1 MARRKARKTRKRSTR
16 RGMVRKTAR
25 RAYAPKRRAVSR
37 RRRSNPK
44 PFTST
49 PAFRYGAWAAGG
61 AAGATVLNQTGFLSK
76 TLEKPL
82 SRSLAYAALTVLVG
96 RMLLKGRARENAI
109 AAGVG
114 MVIPGL
120 TSYIASMDLGA
131 QFKFGNGNGNGALVA
146 PNGAAANGALAGL
159 PTSTEV
165 AKMLRAN
172 PYAVA
177 NRHAARTSGLSA
189 IK

>member
-16 RGMVRKTAR
+16 KGMVRKTAR
-25 RAYAPKRRAVSR
+25 RAYAPTRRAVAR

-44 PFTST
+44 GITST
-49 PAFRYGAWAAGG
+49 PAFRYAAFAAGG
-61 AAGATVLNQTGFLSK
+61 AAGATILNQSGFLAK
-76 TLEKPL
+76 QLQKPL
-82 SRSLAYAALTVLVG
+82 TRSLAYAALTILAG
-96 RMLLKGRARENAI
+96 RMLLKGRSRENAI

-120 TSYIASMDLGA
+120 TSYVASMDLGSTL
-131 QFKFGNGNGNGALVA
+131 KLGGNGNGNG
-146 PNGAAANGALAGL
+146 NGNGVSRG
-159 PTSTEV
+159 STA
-165 AKMLRAN
+165 AKMLRSN

-177 NRHAARTSGLSA
+177 SRHASRSSGLSA

>member
-44 PFTST
+44 PFTQT
-49 PAFRYGAWAAGG
+49 PAFRYSAWAG
-61 AAGATVLNQTGFLSK
+61 AGAISESIIDQTGFLTK
-76 TLEKPL
+76 TFPTRLT
-82 SRSLAYAALTVLVG
+82 RSVAYAALTILVG
-96 RMLLKGRARENAI
+96 RMVLKGRARENAI

-114 MVIPGL
+114 ILIPGI
-120 TSYIASMDLGA
+120 TSYVASMDLGSRFQLGA
-131 QFKFGNGNGNGALVA
+131 GNGSTPIGKGAQTA
-146 PNGAAANGALAGL
+146 PKALR
-159 PTSTEV
+159 S
-165 AKMLRAN
+165 N

-177 NRHAARTSGLSA
+177 SRHAARTSGLTA